1 MNRGENTMQ
10 AFVGFMASTAGR
22 VARIVAGV
30 VLIVLGLVGNAPVV
44 AVIGIVPIL
53 AGVLDFCLLAP
64 LFGQP
69 FSGPK
74 IRGGK

>member
-1 MNRGENTMQ
+1 MQ

-30 VLIVLGLVGNAPVV
+30 VLIVLGLVGNTPVV

>member
-1 MNRGENTMQ
+1 MQ

-64 LFGQP
+64 VFGQP